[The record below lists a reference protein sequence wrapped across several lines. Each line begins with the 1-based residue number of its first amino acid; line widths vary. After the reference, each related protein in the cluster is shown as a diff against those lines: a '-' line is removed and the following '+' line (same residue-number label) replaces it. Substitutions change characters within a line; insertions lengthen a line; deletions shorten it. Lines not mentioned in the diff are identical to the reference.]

1 MSEVEFLEPLDE
13 NGERDDG
20 GAVEVGSDGEEHNVS
35 KNTKNAVSVRNSSVA
50 NT

>member
-13 NGERDDG
+13 NGERDDE

-35 KNTKNAVSVRNSSVA
+35 KNAGKVRNSSVA